1 MNKKL
6 IPDIAYEVD
15 GDTVTIEQGW
25 SEPVSVVLHK
35 IHVKH
40 LLNEMGLSVDQE
52 TRPQLIKCLES
63 INDMANEL
71 YKMVSGIPCF
81 PPSKEAPE
89 DVLLA
94 AELVQ
99 KIEGVLAF
107 LEVSN
112 EQN

>member
-1 MNKKL
+1 MTKIQ

-25 SEPVSVVLHK
+25 SEQTSVVLHK
-35 IHVKH
+35 IHLTH
-40 LLNEMGLSVDQE
+40 LVNEMGLRVGVDE
-52 TRPQLIKCLES
+52 ASPQLIKYLES
-63 INDMANEL
+63 INEMANEL
-71 YKMVSGIPCF
+71 YKLVSGIPCF

-99 KIEGVLAF
+99 KAGMALA
-107 LEVSN
+107 LWGEN
-112 EQN
+112 